1 MGYKGFRI
9 RVIVRIILIAAT
21 IGVMFYTLI
30 NLDAWFA
37 FIVLGFILIIQLIDL
52 FNFVESTNKKLT
64 RFLES
69 IKYADFVTT
78 FTSDSQLGDS
88 FKHLNLAFNDVLE
101 AFRRTRSEK
110 EAQIHFLNTIVEH
123 VTTGIIGFDPDG
135 DVALINPSAKKL
147 IGIYTIRNLDDLLE
161 KHPRFYKTIFDLEPG
176 KSTTYLNREQEQLS
190 VSATEIILQG
200 RSVKLI
206 SLQNIQPQL
215 QKKEIES
222 WQNLTRVLRHE
233 IMNSITPIASL
244 TTTLGTILEEDL
256 TPQNGEF
263 LMDDETMGDL
273 RDGLGTIESR
283 SKGLISFIDAYRDY
297 TSIPLPDPEE
307 IEVASMIHK
316 IQTLLKPNL
325 KKAEIEIQSHILPE
339 DLIINADPKL
349 LEQVLIN
356 LLKNAI
362 EASPKGSDIHIY
374 AGKNDKDRPQI
385 IVEDHGE
392 GIIREALDKIFI
404 PFYTTKKT
412 GSGIGLSL
420 SRQIMQLHHG
430 TLTAESEPGKYTRF
444 TLRF

>member
-1 MGYKGFRI
+1 M
-9 RVIVRIILIAAT
+9 
-21 IGVMFYTLI
+21 
-30 NLDAWFA
+30 
-37 FIVLGFILIIQLIDL
+37 
-52 FNFVESTNKKLT
+52 
-64 RFLES
+64 
-69 IKYADFVTT
+69 
-78 FTSDSQLGDS
+78 
-88 FKHLNLAFNDVLE
+88 
-101 AFRRTRSEK
+101 
-110 EAQIHFLNTIVEH
+110 
-123 VTTGIIGFDPDG
+123 
-135 DVALINPSAKKL
+135 
-147 IGIYTIRNLDDLLE
+147 
-161 KHPRFYKTIFDLEPG
+161 
-176 KSTTYLNREQEQLS
+176 NREQEQLS

-244 TTTLGTILEEDL
+244 TTTLRTILEEDL
-256 TPQNGEF
+256 KPQDQEF
-263 LMDDETMGDL
+263 LMDEETMGDL
-273 RDGLGTIESR
+273 KDGLGTIESR

-307 IEVASMIHK
+307 VEVASMIHK

-325 KKAEIEIQSHILPE
+325 KSSDIRINSHIMPE
-339 DLIINADPKL
+339 NLIIHADPKL

-362 EASPKGSDIHIY
+362 EASPKGSEIHVY

-385 IVEDHGE
+385 IVEDHGS